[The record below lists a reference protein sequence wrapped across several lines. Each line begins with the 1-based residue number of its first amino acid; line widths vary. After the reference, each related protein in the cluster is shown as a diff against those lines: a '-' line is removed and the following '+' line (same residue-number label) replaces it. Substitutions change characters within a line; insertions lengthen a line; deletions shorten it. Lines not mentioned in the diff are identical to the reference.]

1 MKGKTHKYMKKFII
15 LLLCTA
21 TLGLVS
27 CKKDTIIQDTP
38 NRTYN
43 FTIQPNQWVL
53 SQDGL
58 TFTAEIST
66 NAIQPI
72 TVDDDGVL
80 IYVTHPLNSSSYVQV
95 PYTFDQ
101 LAYSY
106 ELFDRGFAIDI
117 QSTDLQ
123 NKAPVKPTVPIVVKL
138 VVIQSLYGGN

>member
-1 MKGKTHKYMKKFII
+1 MRKLIL

-21 TLGLVS
+21 TLGLAS
-27 CKKDTIIQDTP
+27 CKKDTIIQENP

-58 TFTAEIST
+58 TFTAELRT
-66 NAIQPI
+66 NAIKPI

-80 IYVTHPLNSSSYVQV
+80 LYVTHPLNSTSYVQV

-106 ELFDRGFAIDI
+106 ELFDGGFAIDI

-123 NKAPVKPTVPIVVKL
+123 DRAPERPTVPILVKL
-138 VVIQSLYGGN
+138 VVIESLYAN

>member
-1 MKGKTHKYMKKFII
+1 MRKLIL

-21 TLGLVS
+21 TLGLAS

-53 SQDGL
+53 SQDKL
-58 TFTAEIST
+58 TYTAELRT
-66 NAIQPI
+66 NAIKPI

-80 IYVTHPLNSSSYVQV
+80 LYVTHPLNSTSYVQV

-106 ELFDRGFAIDI
+106 ELFDGGFAIDI
-117 QSTDLQ
+117 QSSDLQ
-123 NKAPVKPTVPIVVKL
+123 NKAPVKPTVPILVKL
-138 VVIQSLYGGN
+138 VVIQSLYAN